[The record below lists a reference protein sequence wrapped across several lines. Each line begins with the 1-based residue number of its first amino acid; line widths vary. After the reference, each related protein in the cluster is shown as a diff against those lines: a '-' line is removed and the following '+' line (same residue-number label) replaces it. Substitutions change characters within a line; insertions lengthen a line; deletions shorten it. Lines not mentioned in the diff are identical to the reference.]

1 MTSAGR
7 PQRGGMSI
15 GAVLSQLRPEFPGVT
30 ISKIRFLEAEGLVRP
45 ARTASGYRLFSAPDV
60 ERLRYVL
67 TAQRDRYL
75 PLKVIRE
82 QLDALDDGLGGP
94 APAGPVPLSA
104 ERDADHGRGEQPLA
118 GHSRSAARRP
128 AGEPARGDQRG
139 GDQRAGDLRP
149 GDLRA
154 SDLRPG
160 DLRPGDDVP
169 AARAAECAL
178 PPCSAPDRA
187 VPAQAAAPAHPAGPA
202 PDLAPAPG
210 ERLTREDLLAQ
221 SGLDR
226 AALAELERSGL
237 LAPGPGGLH
246 DPEALA
252 VARTVRALARCGVE
266 LRDLRPVRAAADR
279 DLATVERVLAPLRP
293 GRDPRTRARADE
305 VGREVAALLV
315 ALHTLLIR
323 SGVRELLGERVSPR

>member
-7 PQRGGMSI
+7 PQRGGMGI
-15 GAVLSQLRPEFPGVT
+15 GAVLSQLRSEFPGVT

-45 ARTASGYRLFSAPDV
+45 ARTASGYRRFSVSDV

-82 QLDALDDGLGGP
+82 QLDAADDGLSGP

-104 ERDADHGRGEQPLA
+104 ERDVDHGRGEQVLA
-118 GHSRSAARRP
+118 GRPWSTTRRP
-128 AGEPARGDQRG
+128 GGARSGDE
-139 GDQRAGDLRP
+139 
-149 GDLRA
+149 
-154 SDLRPG
+154 
-160 DLRPGDDVP
+160 VP
-169 AARAAECAL
+169 AARDAEHPL
-178 PPCSAPDRA
+178 PAG
-187 VPAQAAAPAHPAGPA
+187 PAGPA
-202 PDLAPAPG
+202 PDRTAPARVAAPTAPAPRSELPTAADLAPAPG
-210 ERLTREDLLAQ
+210 DRLSREDLLAQ

-246 DPEALA
+246 DPDALA
-252 VARTVRALARCGVE
+252 VARTVRALARYGVE
-266 LRDLRPVRAAADR
+266 LRDLRPARAAADR
-279 DLATVERVLAPLRP
+279 ELATVERVLAPLRP

-315 ALHTLLIR
+315 ALHTLLVR
-323 SGVRELLGERVSPR
+323 SGVRELAGDRVSPR